1 MNAYWSTMDAMKR
14 SLIGAVAR
22 YLIEHPAASDSSQG
36 IRQWWLDNAQ
46 EATEVQME
54 AALQWMVS
62 QALIE
67 RVIAADGRVRYSRLA
82 DARQLSSVE
91 QLLPPQVRH

>member
-1 MNAYWSTMDAMKR
+1 MTR
-14 SLIGAVAR
+14 SLVSAVAR
-22 YLIEHPAASDSSQG
+22 YLIEHPAAGDSSQG

-46 EATEVQME
+46 EATEMQME
-54 AALQWMVS
+54 VALHWMVE

-67 RVIAADGRVRYSRLA
+67 RVISTDGRVRYSRLA

-91 QLLPPQVRH
+91 KLLPSQARH

>member
-1 MNAYWSTMDAMKR
+1 MDAMTR
-14 SLIGAVAR
+14 ALIGAVAR

-46 EATEVQME
+46 EATDPQME
-54 AALQWMVS
+54 AALHWMVE

-82 DARQLSSVE
+82 EAWHLASVE
-91 QLLPPQVRH
+91 QLLPPQAHH